1 MLPLIQYRSRES
13 PVVNEMSLMSAH
25 QMGLKDGDVMQAVEK
40 ARAAVGEP
48 QVLLSEISSLDGFVI
63 FG

>member
-1 MLPLIQYRSRES
+1 
-13 PVVNEMSLMSAH
+13 
-25 QMGLKDGDVMQAVEK
+25 MGPQDGDVMQAVEK